1 MQRAPSPH
9 PHPTR
14 DAVSLTQTLL
24 LLDELDGAV
33 LSTTCPIELR
43 KRCLAALATVLGL
56 SLVVEVADGGHLLVH
71 DVVTRR
77 PDASRAY
84 AQRLAKRGLPA
95 RLASGATERASTIA
109 STGAIV
115 RACDAVF
122 DAPAWAPYV
131 PLLRDAGLRDP
142 TIASTLA
149 DGSHLLLHRPVDQPP
164 LSEEDANLVRLFL
177 GERSRRVRAFDL
189 PAGARLEE
197 LTPRLRVTLGW
208 LLRGAAEKE
217 IASHLGLSVHTVHQY
232 VKALYRVHGVS
243 SRPQLMARC
252 LRA

>member
-1 MQRAPSPH
+1 MLRAQSPH
-9 PHPTR
+9 AHEKQ

-43 KRCLAALATVLGL
+43 RRCLAALAAVLGL
-56 SLVVEVADGGHLLVH
+56 PLVVDLGDGGDVLVH
-71 DVVTRR
+71 DSVSRR

-84 AQRLAKRGLPA
+84 AQRLGRKGLPA
-95 RLASGATERASTIA
+95 RVTGRTSDRTSMIA
-109 STGAIV
+109 SAGASV
-115 RACDAVF
+115 RACDAIF
-122 DAPAWAPYV
+122 DAREWAPYAA
-131 PLLRDAGLRDP
+131 LLREAALRDP
-142 TIASTLA
+142 VFASTHA
-149 DGSHLLLHRPVDQPP
+149 DGSLLLLHRPLDRPA
-164 LSEEDANLVRLFL
+164 LTEEEANLVRLFL
-177 GERSRRVRAFDL
+177 GERSRRVKSFEL

-252 LRA
+252 LRT